1 MNYRIQPSA
10 SAFSLIEIL
19 VVLAIITLLVAI
31 AAPSWRAQQNQAL
44 TSEARIV
51 LERLDLKQRQFML
64 RHARYASAHELP
76 PLQNMSTSLIGH
88 YRLEVLADARG
99 YALQLIGNRPDLPAL
114 ALNHLGVFTESLH
127 AGVP

>member
-1 MNYRIQPSA
+1 
-10 SAFSLIEIL
+10 
-19 VVLAIITLLVAI
+19 
-31 AAPSWRAQQNQAL
+31 
-44 TSEARIV
+44 
-51 LERLDLKQRQFML
+51 
-64 RHARYASAHELP
+64 
-76 PLQNMSTSLIGH
+76 MSTSLIGH